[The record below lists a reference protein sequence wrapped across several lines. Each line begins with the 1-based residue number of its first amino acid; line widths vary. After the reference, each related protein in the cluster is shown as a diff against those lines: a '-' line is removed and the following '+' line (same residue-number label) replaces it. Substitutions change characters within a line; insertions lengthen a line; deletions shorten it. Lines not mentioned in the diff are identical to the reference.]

1 MRRLL
6 LCSVTLM
13 AAVLARGEALPSFE
27 AATVKP
33 NLAGVGGNNIG
44 ASAETLTMSNGT
56 LSICLKFAYDVQDSQ
71 ILGPESLNT
80 ERYDIVGKAAGPVSD
95 QRQFK
100 LMMQS
105 LLAER
110 FHLVV
115 HRENKETSVYALVVA
130 KSGPK
135 FQKSV
140 GEGRPMMLG
149 KGTLVAQFATMKMLA
164 DFLSG
169 PMRVRVLDM
178 TGLEGPYH
186 FKFDLMA
193 FTPTDLA
200 PGQEPDV
207 AGMVLSGLEPQLGL
221 KLESRKAP
229 VEMLVVDHV
238 EKPSEN

>member
-1 MRRLL
+1 MRRVLV
-6 LCSVTLM
+6 CSVALM
-13 AAVLARGEALPSFE
+13 AAALAHGEALPSFE

-33 NLAGVGGNNIG
+33 NLAGTGGNNIG
-44 ASAETLTMSNGT
+44 ASAETLTMRNVT
-56 LSICLKFAYDVQDSQ
+56 LAICLKFAYNVQDSQ
-71 ILGPESLNT
+71 ILGPLSLRT
-80 ERYDIVGKAAGPVSD
+80 ERYDIVGKAAGAVSD
-95 QRQFK
+95 QGQFR

-105 LLAER
+105 LWAER

-115 HRENKETSVYALVVA
+115 HRENRETSVYALVVG

-140 GEGRPMMLG
+140 GEGRPMLVG

-169 PMRVRVLDM
+169 PMQVRVLDM
-178 TGLEGPYH
+178 TGLEGQYD

-193 FTPTDLA
+193 FALTDPG

-229 VEMLVVDHV
+229 VEMLVVDHL

>member
-1 MRRLL
+1 MRRVLV
-6 LCSVTLM
+6 CSVALM
-13 AAVLARGEALPSFE
+13 AAALARGEALPSFE

-33 NLAGVGGNNIG
+33 SLAGTGGNNIG
-44 ASAETLTMSNGT
+44 ASAETITMSNAT
-56 LSICLKFAYDVQDSQ
+56 LAICLKFAYGVQDSQ
-71 ILGPESLNT
+71 ILGPVSLNT
-80 ERYDIVGKAAGPVSD
+80 ERYNIVGKAAGAVSD
-95 QRQFK
+95 QGQFR

-110 FHLVV
+110 FHLAV
-115 HRENKETSVYALVVA
+115 HRENKEMSVYALVVG

-135 FQKSV
+135 FQKSA
-140 GEGRPMMLG
+140 GEGRPMMAG
-149 KGTLVAQFATMKMLA
+149 KGTLVAQWATMKMLA

-169 PMRVRVLDM
+169 PMQVRVLDM
-178 TGLEGPYH
+178 TGLEGQYD

-193 FTPTDLA
+193 FAPTDLPA
-200 PGQEPDV
+200 GQEPDV